1 MMLSNFIHVSGES
14 DEKQNVAKYE
24 DAFTALHP
32 PHVIFVEMI
41 VISLKKNLYKCFFNR
56 IEIFYLEDITDEK
69 WEIYTVPWSLLK
81 VKNKKKH
88 SLENYLEKSYLSPN
102 N

>member
-32 PHVIFVEMI
+32 LHVIFVEMI
-41 VISLKKNLYKCFFNR
+41 VISLKKTCINVFFNR

-69 WEIYTVPWSLLK
+69 
-81 VKNKKKH
+81 
-88 SLENYLEKSYLSPN
+88 
-102 N
+102 